1 MDRKTP
7 VDHAVDEAAS
17 GVWDQV
23 LKDGHGSLV
32 RARRR
37 VSLPAVVA
45 QVQALQQ
52 PVRRHGRPRA
62 PRRGLQAVAE
72 EPQPLHALLRLVAGR
87 RRRGGHR
94 RAVRRHPRLHGAGR
108 ANRGDRLRGPAQPLL
123 CHRHA
128 DAAAARRGDR
138 QADRRRGD
146 GVLRPRHHGRGLSPP
161 RGGGGH
167 RSASGGRLR
176 HRFRALDRTRRCRQR
191 RRRLRRERRL
201 RRGRLHGARGSRQR
215 RRAHAAERRR
225 RRAARRRRGARR
237 PRSRGTP
244 PDAGGA
250 RAASRPSTRSFS
262 APEVR
267 RGSRRAEPGSHRR

>member
-1 MDRKTP
+1 MDRETP

-17 GVWDQV
+17 AVWDQV
-23 LKDGHGSLV
+23 LRDGHGSLV
-32 RARRR
+32 RARRVFR
-37 VSLPAVVA
+37 YLPSSP

-62 PRRGLQAVAE
+62 PRRGLQAVAQ
-72 EPQPLHALLRLVAGR
+72 EPEPLHALLRLVAGR

-108 ANRGDRLRGPAQPLL
+108 ADRGDRLRGPAQPLL
-123 CHRHA
+123 RHGDA

-161 RGGGGH
+161 SGGGGH
-167 RSASGGRLR
+167 RSAAGGRLR
-176 HRFRALDRTRRCRQR
+176 HRFRALDRTRRRRQR
-191 RRRLRRERRL
+191 RRRLRGERGL
-201 RRGRLHGARGSRQR
+201 GRGRLHGARGSRQR

-225 RRAARRRRGARR
+225 RRAARRRRGTTTASQ
-237 PRSRGTP
+237 PGHP
-244 PDAGGA
+244 AGRWRCA
-250 RAASRPSTRSFS
+250 AASSRSTRSSS
-262 APEVR
+262 APEIR
-267 RGSRRAEPGSHRR
+267 RGSRRAGPGSHHR